1 MRKNGCFEVLELL
14 LEHNKGHETS
24 AKITTS
30 TFTFTTDEAVTRL
43 INNGLALLPVKDV
56 KMMLRLT
63 EEEVH
68 EELLK
73 VDKWMVKD
81 EKWIERKYMF
91 SDYLKGVEFVSE
103 VSQTIRRT

>member
-1 MRKNGCFEVLELL
+1 
-14 LEHNKGHETS
+14 
-24 AKITTS
+24 
-30 TFTFTTDEAVTRL
+30 
-43 INNGLALLPVKDV
+43 
-56 KMMLRLT
+56 MMLRLT

-91 SDYLKGVEFVSE
+91 SDYLKESNL
-103 VSQTIRRT
+103 SLKPPNYQKNIITIHLSLSSIKQLLLLCHLGMQKV